1 MRRTSITISEEELD
15 FIRRNKLSISTISRI
30 AIMEYLSG
38 KQPLPLPPG
47 NQKVSIWLPEELGNK
62 IEDAPLSLIVRSKI
76 RELMRATEG

>member
-47 NQKVSIWLPEELGNK
+47 NQKVSIWLPEELRDKLEN
-62 IEDAPLSLIVRSKI
+62 APLSLIVRSKI